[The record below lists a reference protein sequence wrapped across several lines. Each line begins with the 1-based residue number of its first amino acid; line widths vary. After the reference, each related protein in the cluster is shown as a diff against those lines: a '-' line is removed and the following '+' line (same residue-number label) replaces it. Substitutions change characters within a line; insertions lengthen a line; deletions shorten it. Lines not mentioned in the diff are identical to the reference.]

1 MLSSFVHPRIA
12 VIGES
17 LPFLLLVFKSLFL
30 RLFALFEEKKKDILS
45 VFLLNN
51 KNSYLTILAVHNLRV
66 NWVNYGNSVIFLFA
80 KIKKQ

>member
-66 NWVNYGNSVIFLFA
+66 NYGNSVIFLFA